1 MLCPVIDLPSKVYH
15 GIMGRPV
22 EMSLR
27 SHCCGDSYDE
37 SVSGTTGQ
45 GKPMR
50 LSLDRQN
57 AYRER
62 YRRRRPGW
70 RPATEVYEAL
80 IREHL
85 RPDMRILD
93 IGCGRGGVLEQL
105 GELVARPLGV
115 DPDLDSLR
123 QSRLP
128 DLPRAAAFSDHLPF
142 PDGGIDLVLS
152 SWVFEHLANPAQTFG
167 EIRRVLKPGGRAI
180 FLTPNARNPVV
191 LLNRLLR
198 PLQSWLVPRLYGR
211 AEADT
216 FPVHYRANTRA
227 RLTRLAAGAG
237 LNCERLLLIEDP
249 TYLAF
254 TSWLFRLSMT
264 LARLG
269 PPIHLVGVLAK

>member
-1 MLCPVIDLPSKVYH
+1 M
-15 GIMGRPV
+15 
-22 EMSLR
+22 
-27 SHCCGDSYDE
+27 
-37 SVSGTTGQ
+37 T
-45 GKPMR
+45 

-62 YRRRRPGW
+62 YRRHRPGW

-85 RPDMRILD
+85 RPDMRVLD

-105 GELVARPLGV
+105 GELVAQPVGI
-115 DPDLDSLR
+115 DPDPVSLR

-128 DLPRAAAFSDHLPF
+128 DLPRAAASSDRLPF
-142 PDGGIDLVLS
+142 HEGCIDMVLS
-152 SWVFEHLANPAQTFG
+152 SWVFEHLVNPAQTFG

-198 PLQSWLVPRLYGR
+198 PLQRMLVPRLYGR
-211 AEADT
+211 AEVDT
-216 FPVHYRANTRA
+216 FPVRYRANTRA
-227 RLTRLAAGAG
+227 RLSRLAADAG
-237 LNCERLLLIEDP
+237 LNCERLLLVEDP

-254 TSWLFRLSMT
+254 TPWLFRLSLM
-264 LARLG
+264 LARIS